1 MNPYVDAI
9 ETLGKL
15 ATVAVI
21 ETAVIGIYVGYS
33 LCNVVNKHKE
43 AKAEKKHN

>member
-1 MNPYVDAI
+1 MNPYTDAI

-33 LCNVVNKHKE
+33 LCNIVNKHKE